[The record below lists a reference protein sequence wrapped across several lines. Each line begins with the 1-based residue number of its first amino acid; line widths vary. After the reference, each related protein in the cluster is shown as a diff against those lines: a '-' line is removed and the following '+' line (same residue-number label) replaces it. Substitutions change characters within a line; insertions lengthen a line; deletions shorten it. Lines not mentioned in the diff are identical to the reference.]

1 MPAITI
7 LTEEELRA
15 CVSVDRDAVYVVE
28 DAFRALARGNVV
40 MPPILSM
47 ALADQHSEVDVKT
60 AYVPGLDGFAVKIS
74 SGFFDNP
81 AQGLP
86 SLSGLMVLF
95 SSTTGV
101 VQAVLLDNGYLTDV
115 RTAAAGAVAAKLL
128 APQLVR
134 SVGVLGAGMQ
144 AELQLR
150 ALKLV
155 RNFEEVLVWAR
166 DARKAEAYA
175 ARMASVLGTV
185 VNVVDTPE
193 ECVRRVDILVTTTPS
208 EQPLVMADWLHPGLH
223 ITAMGSDTET
233 KNELDPQVLVKADR
247 FVCDRKAQ
255 SVVLGEMRAAIA
267 SGLMTPDTDVDELG
281 EICAGQKQGRE
292 NTQSVTVCDLT
303 GTGLQDTAIATVA
316 YKRAKDAELG
326 TLIRS

>member
-7 LTEEELRA
+7 LTEQELRA
-15 CVSVDRDAVYVVE
+15 CVSVDRDSVYVVE

-47 ALADQHSEVDVKT
+47 ALHDQHGELDVKT
-60 AYVPGLDGFAVKIS
+60 AYVPGMDGFAVKIS

-86 SLSGLMVLF
+86 SLGGLMVLF
-95 SSTTGV
+95 STTTGV
-101 VQAVLLDNGYLTDV
+101 VQAALLDNGYLTEV
-115 RTAAAGAVAAKLL
+115 RTAAAGAVAAKHL

-134 SVGVLGAGMQ
+134 RVGVLGAGVQ

-155 RNFEEVLVWAR
+155 RNFAEVLVWAR

-175 ARMASVLGTV
+175 ARMSTTLGAV

-193 ECVRRVDILVTTTPS
+193 TCVRRADILVTTTPS

-233 KNELDPQVLVKADR
+233 KNELEPRVLVEADR
-247 FVCDRKAQ
+247 YVCDRKSQCVA
-255 SVVLGEMRAAIA
+255 LGEMRAAIA
-267 SGLMTPDTDVDELG
+267 AGLMKPDTDVDELG
-281 EICAGQKQGRE
+281 EICAEQKPGRQHAE
-292 NTQSVTVCDLT
+292 AVTVCDLT
-303 GTGLQDTAIATVA
+303 GTGLQDTAIAAMA
-316 YKRAKDAELG
+316 YKRAKDAGLG
-326 TLIRS
+326 TLVQS